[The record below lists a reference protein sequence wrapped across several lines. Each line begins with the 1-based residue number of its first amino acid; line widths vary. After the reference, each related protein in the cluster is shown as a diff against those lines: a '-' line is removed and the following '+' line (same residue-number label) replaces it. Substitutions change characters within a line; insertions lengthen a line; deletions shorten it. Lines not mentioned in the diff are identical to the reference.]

1 MEAQEDTSRQV
12 MSGTITTRVGAA
24 ALPLGVVLLAVSEIF
39 HPSGKD
45 PMDNPAVFREY
56 AESDIW
62 TTVHLGQYFGFL
74 LVLGGLVTL
83 YYSLAARPGRAAG
96 LAPSASQRR

>member
-45 PMDNPAVFREY
+45 PMDNPAVFQGVR
-56 AESDIW
+56 
-62 TTVHLGQYFGFL
+62 
-74 LVLGGLVTL
+74 
-83 YYSLAARPGRAAG
+83 
-96 LAPSASQRR
+96 